1 MFIYQIESEKLELAS
16 DNIGVIKGFAQ
27 TEDGIIWGIV
37 KNKGLIRIDRERH
50 MTE

>member
-16 DNIGVIKGFAQ
+16 DNIGVIKGLAQ

-37 KNKGLIRIDRERH
+37 KIKASSGLTGKGI
-50 MTE
+50 